1 MKTKSIAILG
11 MLSPLLQTA
20 FGAFVLVE
28 DFNARTIGAISGQN
42 GWTTVGSGTAGAL
55 KADESFN
62 VIANPLSGG
71 TGQLLEIKKGTVAGS
86 MFAFKNFA
94 SSIANTS
101 TATTVYFRMYSVS
114 ATLNIAAGTAET
126 PSAAFADFA
135 TVARLSSASGFGLDA
150 YNGNAAGS
158 AAASNGG
165 YLTVDTTPLSG
176 KWYDIW
182 MDVNNSTDTWQMYF
196 SEDGGTRTLAAAGS
210 PSIDTFTLRNGG
222 AQAINAFMV
231 ATSQVAS
238 ATTSYID
245 DIYIDTTGFNA
256 TNPVPEPSAALI
268 GGLGMLTLLRRR
280 RA

>member
-1 MKTKSIAILG
+1 MKTKWIAILG
-11 MLSPLLQTA
+11 MASLPLQTA

-28 DFNARTIGAISGQN
+28 DFNARTIGAINGQN
-42 GWTTVGSGTAGAL
+42 GWTAVGSGTGGAL

-62 VIANPLSGG
+62 VIDNPLAGG
-71 TGQLLEIKKGTVAGS
+71 SDQLLEIKKGTVAGS
-86 MFAFKNFA
+86 MFAYKNFA

-126 PSAAFADFA
+126 PSAAFGDFA
-135 TVARLSSASGFGLDA
+135 TVGRLSSTTGLDV
-150 YNGNAAGS
+150 YNGNAAGG
-158 AAASNGG
+158 AAAAPYAG
-165 YLTVDTTPLSG
+165 YLTVDTTPLQG

-182 MDVNNSTDTWQMYF
+182 MDVNNSADTWQMYY

-210 PSIDTFTLRNGG
+210 PSISTFTLRNGG

-256 TNPVPEPSAALI
+256 ISPVPEPSAVLI